1 VRLPGR
7 ILTTAAVLTIVL
19 PAAAARADGL
29 YVALGD
35 STTVGYGG
43 TEKARDGFVTV
54 FGAWLAR
61 PENGGIDDV
70 RNRATFGA
78 SSESARG
85 DQVPEAVADIDEPS
99 DAKVVT
105 VALGINDRWFEC
117 PYGFNLA
124 TCPLASDLTSILQ
137 DLQAALARDPGPERL
152 LVLEYFNPIVGGDP
166 NDVRWW
172 DDRLLGTDRAVDCS
186 GKGDALAFN
195 DITACVAQREGATP
209 VDPYPLF
216 KAHGDEWLDGH
227 THPNDAGHRALAA
240 LLEDP
245 SSSGTTPPGAFI
257 APNVATG
264 DSSELGARAATVTG
278 AVNPDG
284 VPSAWRAQYGV
295 TTAYGARTAWHDLQ
309 DASTELNIGDRLHR
323 LQPATTYHYRLVAIN
338 RFGTSYGADRTFT
351 TARGRWRRPHGVN

>member
-1 VRLPGR
+1 MAAGR
-7 ILTTAAVLTIVL
+7 ILVMVAALALLL
-19 PAAAARADGL
+19 PAAAAHASGL

-35 STTVGYGG
+35 STTVGFGG
-43 TEKARDGFVTV
+43 TDKARDGYVSV
-54 FGAWLAR
+54 LGAWLAR

-85 DQVPEAVADIDEPS
+85 DQLQEAVADVDEPS
-99 DAKVVT
+99 DAKLVT

-117 PYGFNLA
+117 PYGFNFA
-124 TCPLASDLTSILQ
+124 TCPLASDLTVILQ
-137 DLQAALARDPGPERL
+137 DLQAALARDPGPEQL

-166 NDVRWW
+166 NDTRWW

-195 DITACVAQREGATP
+195 DLTACVAQREGAIP
-209 VDPYPLF
+209 VDPYAVF
-216 KAHGDEWLDGH
+216 KAHGDAYLDGH

-245 SSSGTTPPGAFI
+245 SSSGTTPPDAFI

-264 DSSELGARAATVTG
+264 DSSGVGTRAATVTG
-278 AVNPDG
+278 AINPNG
-284 VPSAWRAQYGV
+284 MPSAWRAQYGP
-295 TTAYGARTAWHDLQ
+295 TTAYGARTGWHALP

-323 LQPATTYHYRLVAIN
+323 LRPATTYHYRLIARN
-338 RFGTSYGADRTFT
+338 RFGASYGRDRTFT
-351 TARGRWRRPHGVN
+351 TAKGRRRRPRGVN